1 MDGGL
6 VAIEILDEGDDT
18 AFVVKFVLAARELVL
33 QIDAHPAVE
42 EGELPEALGQEVV
55 AEVDLGKNLGIGE
68 KGHLGAP
75 ALGLAGDGQG
85 RRGLTP
91 LVALVIDLAVPAD
104 LHLQVGGQGVDHR
117 DADAVEAA
125 GDLVGA
131 GIELAAGVEA
141 GHDHLD
147 RGQVFAG
154 VQVHG
159 NAPAVV
165 LYGDAVIRMDGDLD
179 VVAMPAHGLVDGVV
193 HHFIDQVVEAFEAG
207 IADVH
212 GRPFPHGLQALEDLD
227 FIGVVLPFTR
237 KSWGTASY
245 NR

>member
-1 MDGGL
+1 M
-6 VAIEILDEGDDT
+6 
-18 AFVVKFVLAARELVL
+18 KFVLAARELVH

-42 EGELPEALGQEVV
+42 EGELPEALGQDVV
-55 AEVDLGKNLGIGE
+55 AEVDLGKNLAIGE

-85 RRGLTP
+85 RGGLAP

-141 GHDHLD
+141 GHDHLH
-147 RGQVFAG
+147 RGQVFPG

-165 LYGDAVIRMDGDLD
+165 FHGDAVIRMDGDLD

-193 HHFIDQVVEAFEAG
+193 HHLVDQVVEAFGAG

-227 FIGVVLPFTR
+227 LVGVVLGVSFPFTR
-237 KSWGTASY
+237 KHWATAIY
-245 NR
+245 L